1 VKVHDGQSGYLSQSI
16 YPLYFGLGEAKAV
29 DQIEVVWP
37 SGQRQVLAGPIP
49 ANQLLKIK
57 ESEPLDVDDPT
68 RNGVTSPRG
77 TFLDEIEQRR
87 EVTIGII
94 RAEVEFGL
102 NEARRKMGSD
112 PALVREDLKLL
123 LKAVALTS
131 DVPAEVKERLRDK
144 IVAALQ
150 DVNRRLT
157 EED

>member
-1 VKVHDGQSGYLSQSI
+1 
-16 YPLYFGLGEAKAV
+16 
-29 DQIEVVWP
+29 
-37 SGQRQVLAGPIP
+37 
-49 ANQLLKIK
+49 
-57 ESEPLDVDDPT
+57 
-68 RNGVTSPRG
+68 VTSPRG

-87 EVTIGII
+87 EVMISAI

-102 NEARRKMGSD
+102 NEARRKMRSD
-112 PALVREDLKLL
+112 PALAGEDLKLL
-123 LKAVALTS
+123 LQTVILTP